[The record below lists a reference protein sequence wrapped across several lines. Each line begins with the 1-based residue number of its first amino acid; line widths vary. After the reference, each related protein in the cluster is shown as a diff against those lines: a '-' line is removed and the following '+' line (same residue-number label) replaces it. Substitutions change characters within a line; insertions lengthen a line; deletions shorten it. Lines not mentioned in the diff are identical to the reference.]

1 MTDVQTTPAAD
12 GSLPG
17 VQQAAVLH
25 SPGDVRLEEVPV
37 PTPGPREVLIRVA
50 AVGVCGSDIHYY
62 EHGRIADFV
71 VESPLV
77 LGHEA
82 SGVVVAAGAEASL
95 RPGTRVAMEP
105 GVPCGH
111 CRQCRTGRYNLCP
124 DVRFFATPPIDG
136 AFAQYVTLDEA
147 FAHPVPDSLSD
158 EAAALI
164 EPLSVAVWANRKARV
179 EPGMSVLV
187 SGAGP
192 IGLLCAQVAKAR
204 GAARI
209 VVTDVSEH
217 RLQVARRLGAH
228 EVVNVRERDPRS
240 VISDADVLLECSGSP
255 QAIDSGIRCVA
266 PAGTVVL
273 VGMGDPTV
281 PVPVDVVQRNELWVT
296 GTFRY
301 AHAYPAA
308 IALAASGAVEL
319 DGLVTSHFGLAET
332 EQALRAVRQDPTA
345 LKVIVHPNGTKMG

>member
-1 MTDVQTTPAAD
+1 MTDVQTTEAAD
-12 GSLPG
+12 GPLPG
-17 VQQAAVLH
+17 TQQAAVLH
-25 SPGDVRLEEVPV
+25 SVGDVRLEERDVPE
-37 PTPGPREVLIRVA
+37 PGPREVLIRVA

-82 SGVVVAAGAEASL
+82 SGVVVAAGPGATL
-95 RPGTRVAMEP
+95 TPGTRVAMEP

-136 AFAQYVTLDEA
+136 TFAEYVVLHEA
-147 FAHPVPDSLSD
+147 FTHPVPDTLSD

-192 IGLLCAQVAKAR
+192 IGLLCLQVARAR
-204 GAARI
+204 GAAR
-209 VVTDVSEH
+209 VVATDVSEH
-217 RLQVARRLGAH
+217 RLAVARRLGA
-228 EVVNVRERDPRS
+228 ETVNVREREPSS
-240 VISDADVLLECSGSP
+240 VIADADVLLECSGSAE
-255 QAIDSGIRCVA
+255 AIATGIRCVA
-266 PAGTVVL
+266 PAGAVVL
-273 VGMGDPTV
+273 VGMGEPTQ
-281 PVPVDVVQRNELWVT
+281 PLPVDAIQQNELWVT

-308 IALAASGAVEL
+308 IALAASGTIEL
-319 DGLVTSHFGLAET
+319 DGLVTARYGLADAEA
-332 EQALRAVRQDPTA
+332 ALLASRRDPTA
-345 LKVIVHPNGTKMG
+345 LKVIVRPDGRTME